1 MYNKEIDKKWQKYW
15 EENEVYK
22 FDKKNDKDI
31 MYILEMFS
39 YPSAAKLHV
48 GHWFNY
54 GPTDTFAR
62 MKRMQGYN
70 VFHPMGFDSFGLP
83 AENYAIKT
91 GVHPKDSTEQ
101 NIVNMEKQLK
111 EMGGSFDWNYEIV
124 TSRPEYYK
132 WTQWLFELLFE
143 KGLAYKKEAPVNW
156 CPSCNTVLAN
166 EQVIDEKCER
176 CSTQVE
182 RRKMKQWFFKIT
194 DYAEELI
201 AGLDNLDWPEATK
214 KIQKNWIGK
223 SIGTEVNFKLEDGKD
238 LTVFT
243 TRADTLYGVTFIAIA
258 PEGDLAKGLITEDH
272 KKEAEKYIN
281 ETIKVSEIERQ
292 FTDRPKTGVFTG
304 SYATHPLT
312 GKKLPIYI
320 ADYVLENYANGAVMG
335 VPAHDERD
343 YEFAKKRGIEI
354 IQVISND
361 GNTELPYTDLK
372 GKLTNSDKFDGV
384 EAKKAK
390 SEITK
395 YLEEENIGASKVQ
408 YKLKDW
414 LVSRQRY
421 WGSPIPII
429 HCDSCGD
436 VLVPKDKL
444 PVELPYNVEFT
455 PDGESPLAKCEEFVH
470 TTCPKC
476 GKPAKREVDTLDT
489 FVCSSWYYLRYPFN
503 KEKNVPFEKDEI
515 DKYVPVDV
523 YVGGKE
529 HAAMHLIYSRFI
541 YKVLRDAGY
550 VKSGEPF
557 KRLKHQGL
565 ILGPDGNKMSKSKG
579 NTIAPDEYVDKYG
592 SDVLRM
598 YMMFANAYSEGGAW
612 SDEAVVAMKK
622 YITRIENL
630 KEKIYEG
637 KEVEISQK
645 DIESLEYIINSNII
659 SIKRDVE
666 DFSFNTAIARI
677 MEITNEMYRIVNKGG
692 TSKKLKE
699 EFKKLIIILAPF
711 APHLSEE
718 LWHQIGEEGSV
729 HKQEYPKEDKE
740 KTLLDN
746 VTIAVQ
752 INGKLRETIEIKKDE
767 KKEKVLEDVKKLE
780 KIIPYIEEKEIVKE
794 IYVPNKIVNIVV
806 K

>member
-1 MYNKEIDKKWQKYW
+1 MYSKEIDKKWQKYW
-15 EENEVYK
+15 QENEVYK
-22 FDKKNDKDI
+22 FDKKNEKDI

-62 MKRMQGYN
+62 MKRMQGFN
-70 VFHPMGFDSFGLP
+70 IFHPMGFDSFGLP

-101 NIVNMEKQLK
+101 NILNMEKQLK

-166 EQVIDEKCER
+166 EQVVDEKCER

-201 AGLDNLDWPEATK
+201 TGLDDLDWPEATK

-223 SIGTEVNFKLEDGKD
+223 SVGTEVNFKLEDGKD

-258 PEGDLAKGLITEDH
+258 PEGDLAKTLITEDN

-304 SYATHPLT
+304 SYAIHPLT

-343 YEFAKKRGIEI
+343 YEFVKKRGIEI
-354 IQVISND
+354 IQVISENE
-361 GNTELPYTDLK
+361 NTKLPYTEQK
-372 GKLTNSDKFDGV
+372 GKLINSDKFDGV

-395 YLEEENIGASKVQ
+395 YLEEQKIGSSKVQ

-429 HCDSCGD
+429 HCDNCGD
-436 VLVPKDKL
+436 VLVPKDEL

-503 KEKNVPFEKDEI
+503 KEKDVPFEKEKI
-515 DKYVPVDV
+515 DNYVPVDV

-550 VKSGEPF
+550 VKSDEPF

-622 YITRIENL
+622 YIARIENL

-637 KEVEISQK
+637 KEVEISEK
-645 DIESLEYIINSNII
+645 DIKSLEYIINSNII

-699 EFKKLIIILAPF
+699 EFRKLIIILAPF

-729 HKQEYPKEDKE
+729 HKQEYPKEDNE
-740 KTLLDN
+740 KIILDN

-767 KKEKVLEDVKKLE
+767 KKEKVLEEVKKLE

>member
-1 MYNKEIDKKWQKYW
+1 MYSKEIDKKWQKYW
-15 EENEVYK
+15 QENEVYK
-22 FDKKNDKDI
+22 FDKKNEKDI

-62 MKRMQGYN
+62 MKRMQGFN
-70 VFHPMGFDSFGLP
+70 IFHPMGFDSFGLP

-101 NIVNMEKQLK
+101 NILNMEKQLK

-166 EQVIDEKCER
+166 EQVVDEKCER

-201 AGLDNLDWPEATK
+201 TGLDDLDWPEATK

-223 SIGTEVNFKLEDGKD
+223 SVGTEVNFKLEDGKD

-258 PEGDLAKGLITEDH
+258 PEGDLAKTLITEDN

-304 SYATHPLT
+304 SYAIHPLT

-354 IQVISND
+354 IQVISENE
-361 GNTELPYTDLK
+361 NTKLPYTEQK
-372 GKLTNSDKFDGV
+372 GKLINSDKFDGV
-384 EAKKAK
+384 EVKKAK

-395 YLEEENIGASKVQ
+395 YLEEQKIGASKVQ

-429 HCDSCGD
+429 HCDNCGD
-436 VLVPKDKL
+436 VLVPKDEL

-503 KEKNVPFEKDEI
+503 KEKDVPFEKEKI

-550 VKSGEPF
+550 VKSDEPF

-622 YITRIENL
+622 YIARIENL

-637 KEVEISQK
+637 KEVEISEK
-645 DIESLEYIINSNII
+645 DIKSLEYIINSNII

-699 EFKKLIIILAPF
+699 EFRKLIIILAPF

-729 HKQEYPKEDKE
+729 HKQEYPKEDNE
-740 KTLLDN
+740 KIILDN

-767 KKEKVLEDVKKLE
+767 KKEKVLEEVKKLE

>member
-1 MYNKEIDKKWQKYW
+1 MYSKEIDKKWQKYW
-15 EENEVYK
+15 QENEVYK
-22 FDKKNDKDI
+22 FDKKNEKDI

-62 MKRMQGYN
+62 MKRMQGFN
-70 VFHPMGFDSFGLP
+70 IFHPMGFDSFGLP

-101 NIVNMEKQLK
+101 NILNMEKQLK

-166 EQVIDEKCER
+166 EQVVDEKCER

-201 AGLDNLDWPEATK
+201 TGLDDLDWPEATK

-223 SIGTEVNFKLEDGKD
+223 SVGTEVNFKLEDGKD

-258 PEGDLAKGLITEDH
+258 PEGDLAKTLITEDN

-292 FTDRPKTGVFTG
+292 FTDRQKTGVFTG
-304 SYATHPLT
+304 SYAIHPLT

-354 IQVISND
+354 IQVISENE
-361 GNTELPYTDLK
+361 NTKLPYTEQK
-372 GKLTNSDKFDGV
+372 GKLINSDKFGGV
-384 EAKKAK
+384 EVKKAK

-395 YLEEENIGASKVQ
+395 YLEEQKIGSSKVQ

-429 HCDSCGD
+429 HCDNCGD

-503 KEKNVPFEKDEI
+503 KEKDVPFEKGKI

-550 VKSGEPF
+550 VKSDEPF

-612 SDEAVVAMKK
+612 SDEAVIAMKK
-622 YITRIENL
+622 YLTRIENL

-637 KEVEISQK
+637 KEVEISEK

-699 EFKKLIIILAPF
+699 EFRKLIIILAPF

-729 HKQEYPKEDKE
+729 HKQEYPEEDNE
-740 KTLLDN
+740 KIILDN
-746 VTIAVQ
+746 VTIAIQ

-767 KKEKVLEDVKKLE
+767 KKEIVLEDVKKLE
-780 KIIPYIEEKEIVKE
+780 KIIPYIEGKHIIKE

>member
-22 FDKKNDKDI
+22 FDNKNDKDI

-62 MKRMQGYN
+62 MKRMQGFN
-70 VFHPMGFDSFGLP
+70 IFHPMGFDSFGLP

-101 NIVNMEKQLK
+101 NILNMEKQLK

-166 EQVIDEKCER
+166 EQVVDEKCER

-201 AGLDNLDWPEATK
+201 TGLDDLDWPEATK

-223 SIGTEVNFKLEDGKD
+223 SVGTEVNFKLEDGKD

-258 PEGDLAKGLITEDH
+258 PEGDLAKTLITEDN

-304 SYATHPLT
+304 SYAIHPLT

-354 IQVISND
+354 IQVISENE
-361 GNTELPYTDLK
+361 NTKLPYTEQK
-372 GKLTNSDKFDGV
+372 GKLINSDKFGGV
-384 EAKKAK
+384 EVKKAK
-390 SEITK
+390 CEITK
-395 YLEEENIGASKVQ
+395 YLEEQKIGSSKVQ

-429 HCDSCGD
+429 HCDNCGD

-503 KEKNVPFEKDEI
+503 KEKDVPFEKGKI

-550 VKSGEPF
+550 VKSDEPF

-622 YITRIENL
+622 YIARIENL

-637 KEVEISQK
+637 KEVEISEK
-645 DIESLEYIINSNII
+645 DIKNLEYIINSNII

-699 EFKKLIIILAPF
+699 EFRKLIIILAPF

-729 HKQEYPKEDKE
+729 HKQEYPEEDNE
-740 KTLLDN
+740 KIILDN
-746 VTIAVQ
+746 VTIAIQ

-767 KKEKVLEDVKKLE
+767 KKEIVLEDVKKLE
-780 KIIPYIEEKEIVKE
+780 KIIPYIEGKHIIKE

>member
-1 MYNKEIDKKWQKYW
+1 MYSKEIDKKWQKYW
-15 EENEVYK
+15 QENEVYK
-22 FDKKNDKDI
+22 FDKKNEKDI

-62 MKRMQGYN
+62 MKRMQGFN
-70 VFHPMGFDSFGLP
+70 IFHPMGFDSFGLP

-101 NIVNMEKQLK
+101 NILNMEKQLK

-166 EQVIDEKCER
+166 EQVVDEKCER

-201 AGLDNLDWPEATK
+201 TGLDDLDWPEATK

-223 SIGTEVNFKLEDGKD
+223 SVGTEVNFKLEDGKD

-258 PEGDLAKGLITEDH
+258 PEGDLAKTLITEDN

-304 SYATHPLT
+304 SYAIHPLT

-354 IQVISND
+354 IQVISENE
-361 GNTELPYTDLK
+361 NTKLPYTEQK
-372 GKLTNSDKFDGV
+372 GKLINSDKFDGV
-384 EAKKAK
+384 EVKKAK

-395 YLEEENIGASKVQ
+395 YLEEQKIGSSKVQ

-429 HCDSCGD
+429 HCDNCGD

-503 KEKNVPFEKDEI
+503 KEKDVPFEKEKI

-550 VKSGEPF
+550 VKSDEPF

-622 YITRIENL
+622 YIARIENL

-637 KEVEISQK
+637 KEVEISEK

-699 EFKKLIIILAPF
+699 EFRKLIIILAPF

-729 HKQEYPKEDKE
+729 HKQEYPKEDNE
-740 KTLLDN
+740 KIILDN
-746 VTIAVQ
+746 VTIAIQ

-767 KKEKVLEDVKKLE
+767 KKEKVLEEVKKLE

>member
-1 MYNKEIDKKWQKYW
+1 MYSKEIDKKWQKYW
-15 EENEVYK
+15 QENEVYK
-22 FDKKNDKDI
+22 FDKKNEKDI

-62 MKRMQGYN
+62 MKRMQGFN
-70 VFHPMGFDSFGLP
+70 IFHPMGFDSFGLP

-101 NIVNMEKQLK
+101 NILNMEKQLK

-166 EQVIDEKCER
+166 EQVVDEKCER

-201 AGLDNLDWPEATK
+201 TGLDDLDWPEATK

-223 SIGTEVNFKLEDGKD
+223 SVGTEVNFKLEDGKD

-258 PEGDLAKGLITEDH
+258 PEGDLAKTLITEDN

-281 ETIKVSEIERQ
+281 ETIKISEIERQ

-304 SYATHPLT
+304 SYAIHPLT

-343 YEFAKKRGIEI
+343 YEFAKKRRIEI
-354 IQVISND
+354 IQVISENE
-361 GNTELPYTDLK
+361 NTKLPYTEQK
-372 GKLTNSDKFDGV
+372 GKLVNSDKFDGV

-395 YLEEENIGASKVQ
+395 YLEEQKIGASKVQ

-429 HCDSCGD
+429 HCDNCGD
-436 VLVPKDKL
+436 VLVPKDEL

-503 KEKNVPFEKDEI
+503 KEKDVPFEKEKI
-515 DKYVPVDV
+515 DNYVPVDV

-550 VKSGEPF
+550 VKSDEPF

-622 YITRIENL
+622 YIARIENL

-637 KEVEISQK
+637 KEVEISEK
-645 DIESLEYIINSNII
+645 DIKSLEYIINSNII

-729 HKQEYPKEDKE
+729 HKQEYPKEDNE
-740 KTLLDN
+740 KIILDN

-767 KKEKVLEDVKKLE
+767 KKEKVLEEVKKLE

>member
-1 MYNKEIDKKWQKYW
+1 MYSKEIDKKWQKYW
-15 EENEVYK
+15 QENEVYK
-22 FDKKNDKDI
+22 FDKKNEKDI

-62 MKRMQGYN
+62 MKRMQGFN

-101 NIVNMEKQLK
+101 NILNMEKQLK

-201 AGLDNLDWPEATK
+201 TGLDDLDWPEATK

-223 SIGTEVNFKLEDGKD
+223 SVGTEVNFKLEEGKD

-258 PEGDLAKGLITEDH
+258 PEGDLAKTLITEDN

-304 SYATHPLT
+304 SYAIHPLT

-354 IQVISND
+354 IQVISENE
-361 GNTELPYTDLK
+361 NTKLPYSEQK
-372 GKLTNSDKFDGV
+372 GKLINSDKFDGV
-384 EAKKAK
+384 EVKKAK

-395 YLEEENIGASKVQ
+395 YLEEQKIGSSKVQ

-429 HCDSCGD
+429 HCDNCGD

-503 KEKNVPFEKDEI
+503 KEKDVPFEKEKI

-550 VKSGEPF
+550 VKSDEPF

-622 YITRIENL
+622 YIARIENL

-637 KEVEISQK
+637 KEVEISGK
-645 DIESLEYIINSNII
+645 DIKSLEYIINSNII

-740 KTLLDN
+740 KIILDN
-746 VTIAVQ
+746 VTIAIQ

-767 KKEKVLEDVKKLE
+767 KKEKVLEEVKKLE
-780 KIIPYIEEKEIVKE
+780 KIIPYIEGKHIIKE

>member
-1 MYNKEIDKKWQKYW
+1 MYSKEIDKKWQKYW
-15 EENEVYK
+15 QENEVYK
-22 FDKKNDKDI
+22 FDKKNEKDI

-54 GPTDTFAR
+54 GPTDTFVR
-62 MKRMQGYN
+62 MKRMQGFN
-70 VFHPMGFDSFGLP
+70 IFHPMGFDSFGLP

-101 NIVNMEKQLK
+101 NILNMEKQLK

-166 EQVIDEKCER
+166 EQVVDEKCER

-201 AGLDNLDWPEATK
+201 TGLDDLDWPEATK

-223 SIGTEVNFKLEDGKD
+223 SVGTEVNFKLEDGKD

-258 PEGDLAKGLITEDH
+258 PEGDLAKTLITEDN

-304 SYATHPLT
+304 SYAIHPLT

-343 YEFAKKRGIEI
+343 YEFAKKRRIEI
-354 IQVISND
+354 IQVISENE
-361 GNTELPYTDLK
+361 NTKLPYTEQK
-372 GKLTNSDKFDGV
+372 GKLINSDKFDGV

-395 YLEEENIGASKVQ
+395 YLEEQKIGSSKVQ

-429 HCDSCGD
+429 HCDNCGD
-436 VLVPKDKL
+436 VLVPKDEL

-503 KEKNVPFEKDEI
+503 KEKDVAFEKEKI

-550 VKSGEPF
+550 VKSDEPF

-622 YITRIENL
+622 YIARIENL

-637 KEVEISQK
+637 KEVEISEK
-645 DIESLEYIINSNII
+645 DIKSLEYIINSNII

-729 HKQEYPKEDKE
+729 HKQEYPKEDNE
-740 KTLLDN
+740 KIILDN
-746 VTIAVQ
+746 VTIAIQ

-767 KKEKVLEDVKKLE
+767 KKEKVLEEVKKLE
-780 KIIPYIEEKEIVKE
+780 KIIPYIEGKHIIKE

>member
-1 MYNKEIDKKWQKYW
+1 MYSKEIDKKWQKYW
-15 EENEVYK
+15 QENEVYK
-22 FDKKNDKDI
+22 FDKKNEKDI

-62 MKRMQGYN
+62 MKRMQGFN
-70 VFHPMGFDSFGLP
+70 IFHPMGFDSFGLP

-101 NIVNMEKQLK
+101 NILNMEKQLK

-166 EQVIDEKCER
+166 EQVVDEKCER

-201 AGLDNLDWPEATK
+201 TGLDDLDWPEATK

-223 SIGTEVNFKLEDGKD
+223 SVGTEVNFKLEDGKD

-258 PEGDLAKGLITEDH
+258 PEGDLAKTLITEDN

-304 SYATHPLT
+304 SYAIHPLT

-354 IQVISND
+354 IQVISENE
-361 GNTELPYTDLK
+361 NTKLPYTEQK
-372 GKLTNSDKFDGV
+372 GKLINSDKFGGV
-384 EAKKAK
+384 EVKKAK

-395 YLEEENIGASKVQ
+395 YLEEQKIGSSKVQ

-429 HCDSCGD
+429 HCDNCGD

-503 KEKNVPFEKDEI
+503 KEKDVPFEKGKI

-550 VKSGEPF
+550 VKSDEPF

-622 YITRIENL
+622 YIARIENL

-637 KEVEISQK
+637 KEVEISEK
-645 DIESLEYIINSNII
+645 DIKNLEYIINSNII

-699 EFKKLIIILAPF
+699 EFRKLIIILAPF

-729 HKQEYPKEDKE
+729 HKQEYPEEDNE
-740 KTLLDN
+740 KIILDN
-746 VTIAVQ
+746 VTIAIQ

-767 KKEKVLEDVKKLE
+767 KKEIVLEDVKKLE
-780 KIIPYIEEKEIVKE
+780 KIIPYIEGKHIIKE

>member
-1 MYNKEIDKKWQKYW
+1 MYSKEIDKKWQKYW
-15 EENEVYK
+15 QENEVYK

-62 MKRMQGYN
+62 MKKMQGYN

-91 GVHPKDSTEQ
+91 GIHPKDSTEQ

-111 EMGGSFDWNYEIV
+111 DMGGSFDWNYEIV

-166 EQVIDEKCER
+166 EQVVDEKCER

-194 DYAEELI
+194 EYAEELI
-201 AGLDNLDWPEATK
+201 TGLDDLDWPEATK

-223 SIGTEVNFKLEDGKD
+223 SVGTEVNFKLENGKD

-258 PEGDLAKGLITEDH
+258 PEGDLAKTLITEDYR
-272 KKEAEKYIN
+272 KQAEEYISK
-281 ETIKVSEIERQ
+281 TIKISEIERQ

-304 SYATHPLT
+304 SYAIHPLT

-354 IQVISND
+354 IQVISENE
-361 GNTELPYTDLK
+361 NTKLPYTEQK
-372 GKLTNSDKFDGV
+372 GKLINSDKFDGV

-395 YLEEENIGASKVQ
+395 YLEEQKIGSSKIQ

-429 HCDSCGD
+429 HCDNCGD

-503 KEKNVPFEKDEI
+503 KEENVPFEKGKI

-550 VKSGEPF
+550 VKSDEPF

-612 SDEAVVAMKK
+612 SDEAVIAMKK
-622 YITRIENL
+622 YLTRIENL

-637 KEVEISQK
+637 KEVEISEK

-699 EFKKLIIILAPF
+699 EFRKLIIILAPF

-740 KTLLDN
+740 KIILDN

-767 KKEKVLEDVKKLE
+767 KKEKVLEEVKKLE
-780 KIIPYIEEKEIVKE
+780 KIIPYIEEKDIVKE

>member
-201 AGLDNLDWPEATK
+201 TGLDDLEWPEATK

-304 SYATHPLT
+304 SYAIHPLT

-354 IQVISND
+354 IQVIAND
-361 GNTELPYTDLK
+361 ENTKLPYTDLK
-372 GKLTNSDKFDGV
+372 GKLVNSDKFDGV

-476 GKPAKREVDTLDT
+476 GKPARREVDTLDT

-503 KEKNVPFEKDEI
+503 KEKDIPFEKGEI

-541 YKVLRDAGY
+541 YKLLRDAGY

-612 SDEAVVAMKK
+612 SDEAVIAMKK

-630 KEKIYEG
+630 KEKIYEE
-637 KEVEISQK
+637 KEVEISEK
-645 DIESLEYIINSNII
+645 DIRSLEYIINSNII
-659 SIKRDVE
+659 SIKNDVE
-666 DFSFNTAIARI
+666 NFSFNTAIARI

-699 EFKKLIIILAPF
+699 EFRKLIIILAPF

-767 KKEKVLEDVKKLE
+767 KKETVLEEVKKLE
-780 KIIPYIEEKEIVKE
+780 KIIPYIEGKEIIKE

>member
-1 MYNKEIDKKWQKYW
+1 MYSKEIDKKWQKYW
-15 EENEVYK
+15 QENEVYK
-22 FDKKNDKDI
+22 FDKKNEKDI

-62 MKRMQGYN
+62 MKRMQGFN
-70 VFHPMGFDSFGLP
+70 IFHPMGFDSFGLP

-101 NIVNMEKQLK
+101 NILNMEKQLK

-166 EQVIDEKCER
+166 EQVVDEKCER

-201 AGLDNLDWPEATK
+201 TGLDDLDWPEATK

-223 SIGTEVNFKLEDGKD
+223 SVGTEVNFKLEDGKD

-243 TRADTLYGVTFIAIA
+243 ARADTLYGVTFIAIA
-258 PEGDLAKGLITEDH
+258 PEGDLAKTLITEDN

-304 SYATHPLT
+304 SYAIHPLT

-354 IQVISND
+354 IQVISENE
-361 GNTELPYTDLK
+361 NTKLPYTEQK
-372 GKLTNSDKFDGV
+372 GKLINSDKFDGV
-384 EAKKAK
+384 EVKKAK

-395 YLEEENIGASKVQ
+395 YLEEQKIGSSKVQ

-429 HCDSCGD
+429 HCDNCGD
-436 VLVPKDKL
+436 VLVPKDEL

-503 KEKNVPFEKDEI
+503 KEKDVPFEKEKI

-550 VKSGEPF
+550 VKSDEPF

-622 YITRIENL
+622 YIARIENL

-637 KEVEISQK
+637 KEVEISEK
-645 DIESLEYIINSNII
+645 DIKSLEYIINSNII

-729 HKQEYPKEDKE
+729 HKQEYPKEDNE
-740 KTLLDN
+740 KIILDN

-767 KKEKVLEDVKKLE
+767 KKEKVLEEVKKLE

>member
-15 EENEVYK
+15 EENEVYR
-22 FDKKNDKDI
+22 FDEKNDKDI

-62 MKRMQGYN
+62 MKKMQGYN

-91 GVHPKDSTEQ
+91 GIHPKDSTEQ

-111 EMGGSFDWNYEIV
+111 DMGGSFDWNYEIV

-166 EQVIDEKCER
+166 EQVVDEKCER

-201 AGLDNLDWPEATK
+201 TGLDDLDWPEATK

-223 SIGTEVNFKLEDGKD
+223 SVGTEVNFKLEDGKD

-258 PEGDLAKGLITEDH
+258 PEGDLAKTLITEEH
-272 KKEAEKYIN
+272 RKEAEEYIS

-304 SYATHPLT
+304 SYAIHPLT

-354 IQVISND
+354 IQVIAND
-361 GNTELPYTDLK
+361 ENTKLPYTDLK
-372 GKLTNSDKFDGV
+372 GKLVNSDKFDGV

-395 YLEEENIGASKVQ
+395 YLEKEKIGSSKVQ

-429 HCDSCGD
+429 HCDNCGD
-436 VLVPKDKL
+436 VLVPKEEL

-476 GKPAKREVDTLDT
+476 GKPARREVDTLDT

-503 KEKNVPFEKDEI
+503 KEENVPFEKGKI

-550 VKSGEPF
+550 VKSDEPF

-612 SDEAVVAMKK
+612 SDEAVIAMKK

-699 EFKKLIIILAPF
+699 EFRKLIIILAPF

-729 HKQEYPKEDKE
+729 HKQEYPKEEKE
-740 KTLLDN
+740 KTVLNN

-767 KKEKVLEDVKKLE
+767 KKEKVLEEVKKLE
-780 KIIPYIEEKEIVKE
+780 KIIPYIEGKEIIKE

>member
-22 FDKKNDKDI
+22 FDNKNDNNI

-62 MKRMQGYN
+62 MKKMQGCN
-70 VFHPMGFDSFGLP
+70 IFHPMGFDSFGLP

-201 AGLDNLDWPEATK
+201 TGLDDLDWPEATK

-223 SIGTEVNFKLEDGKD
+223 SVGTEVNFKLEEGKD
-238 LTVFT
+238 LKVFT

-258 PEGDLAKGLITEDH
+258 PEGDLAKTLITEDH
-272 KKEAEKYIN
+272 KKETEKYIN

-292 FTDRPKTGVFTG
+292 FSDRPKTGVFTG
-304 SYATHPLT
+304 SYAIHPLT

-335 VPAHDERD
+335 VPAHDDRD

-372 GKLTNSDKFDGV
+372 GKLTNSDKFDGI

-395 YLEEENIGASKVQ
+395 YLEEENIGSSKIQ

-470 TTCPKC
+470 TKCPKC

-503 KEKNVPFEKDEI
+503 KEKDVPFEKDEI

-550 VKSGEPF
+550 VKSDEPF

-622 YITRIENL
+622 YIARIENL
-630 KEKIYEG
+630 KEKIYEEN
-637 KEVEISQK
+637 EVEISEK
-645 DIESLEYIINSNII
+645 DIKSLEYIINSNII

-767 KKEKVLEDVKKLE
+767 KKEKVLEEVKKLE

>member
-22 FDKKNDKDI
+22 FDNKNDKDI

-62 MKRMQGYN
+62 MKRMQGCN

-111 EMGGSFDWNYEIV
+111 EMGGSFDWDYEIV

-201 AGLDNLDWPEATK
+201 TGLDDLEWPEATK

-304 SYATHPLT
+304 SYAIHPLT

-354 IQVISND
+354 IQVIAND
-361 GNTELPYTDLK
+361 ENTKLPYTDLK
-372 GKLTNSDKFDGV
+372 GKLVNSDKFDGL

-395 YLEEENIGASKVQ
+395 YLEEEKIGSGKVQ

-455 PDGESPLAKCEEFVH
+455 PDGESPLAKSEEFVH

-550 VKSGEPF
+550 VKSDEPF

>member
-1 MYNKEIDKKWQKYW
+1 MYSKEIDKKWQKYW
-15 EENEVYK
+15 QENEVYK
-22 FDKKNDKDI
+22 FDKKNEKDI

-62 MKRMQGYN
+62 MKRMQGFN
-70 VFHPMGFDSFGLP
+70 IFHPMGFDSFGLP

-101 NIVNMEKQLK
+101 NILNMEKQLK

-166 EQVIDEKCER
+166 EQVVDEKCER

-201 AGLDNLDWPEATK
+201 TGLDDLDWPEATK

-223 SIGTEVNFKLEDGKD
+223 SVGTEVNFKLEDGKD

-258 PEGDLAKGLITEDH
+258 PEGDLAKTLITEDN

-281 ETIKVSEIERQ
+281 ETIKISEIERQ

-304 SYATHPLT
+304 SYAIHPLT

-343 YEFAKKRGIEI
+343 YEFAKKRRIEI
-354 IQVISND
+354 IQVISENE
-361 GNTELPYTDLK
+361 NTKLPYTDLK
-372 GKLTNSDKFDGV
+372 GKLVNSDKFDGV

-395 YLEEENIGASKVQ
+395 YLEEQKIGASKVQ

-503 KEKNVPFEKDEI
+503 KEKDVPFEKEKI

-550 VKSGEPF
+550 VKSDEPF

-622 YITRIENL
+622 YIARIENL

-637 KEVEISQK
+637 KEVEISEK
-645 DIESLEYIINSNII
+645 DIKSLEYIINSNII

-718 LWHQIGEEGSV
+718 LWHKIGEEGSV
-729 HKQEYPKEDKE
+729 HKQEYPKEDNE
-740 KTLLDN
+740 KIILDN
-746 VTIAVQ
+746 VTIAIQ

-767 KKEKVLEDVKKLE
+767 KKEKVLEEVKKLE